1 MLSVVIGE
9 QVGVDV
15 GVVGAG
21 LTGEGAGDAVG
32 DDVGLL
38 RLLAIHINRLQG
50 DLAHD
55 VNVVIRVLHSHTDN
69 QGKVLSPMTGF
80 VSTKFKLLSINSFD
94 SDHDFHLTL
103 T

>member
-1 MLSVVIGE
+1 MLSVVIGQ

-21 LTGEGAGDAVG
+21 LTGAGAGDAVG

-38 RLLAIHINRLQG
+38 RLLAIHIDLQG

-69 QGKVLSPMTGF
+69 KGNVLSPMTSF